1 MEDNSSMDSP
11 ASSPA
16 SSCTDQPSTSSSM
29 GLEHGKG
36 AKATDCEET
45 KGSMKRIASK
55 KRFPGGYQTRSRAAR
70 ASSSRS
76 GGNLLQKLR
85 DRETQIGLERDK
97 MFRRL
102 PIRLIFCLKDTV
114 PISALEAGHIFL
126 GFSKCGQFLL
136 SYTQTT
142 ADIELMGDIHINYH
156 YRLHWWSFIPY
167 KRAKKVAEVMLF
179 SNQGAPGNLHLA
191 VCQWPNDVKKIL
203 VFAYSLGHGDCG
215 EDPENMANSKSC
227 FLTITAVPSLRG
239 CKECVRVAGTYE
251 EDDFAAAWNS
261 CARLSCLEHGMTL
274 HTSFDLVQPYPKFEP
289 RISLK
294 RDNYILINTGNLF
307 HSLHVTLE
315 RLENSTEE
323 PPLITP
329 TKTTHHQ
336 TSPPQKAKWSELNIG
351 TSEFTISVG
360 GVFSPPMCSPPN
372 RGTGTASDS
381 ENTDYESDSGT
392 NAKYVIHNQDRLAK
406 VAEFADRCQ
415 LPRPS
420 RQFIRARGAL
430 FQLEEQQPS
439 YVSSSKK
446 RQAEKAYEIT
456 DDDFDEG
463 VREQFNTFR
472 KKRLAEKKYEFK
484 DEDSENVTPLRRL
497 RSQTRANQEESGAG
511 ATSGA
516 TGNGSSNSLESEDCV
531 LRPLHSNQNLSQ
543 ESSTSSICVST
554 EHEDV
559 PPGLLMVDTMPVPE
573 LLSPGSMVKKDQS
586 QQHSV
591 MLSPRNSDQDPP
603 RFHAKFTRRFIEQ
616 DDEMISVITDIEDEE
631 LGPNTASTINFHLVL
646 PLEVHG
652 AGYQSMAMISNAK
665 AGKISG
671 RCIKVQQ
678 RSLDLEMF
686 CHFMAQKLC
695 SAANRKYW
703 YCNDYDVEI
712 IDLDSESGDVICV
725 AVVLVKATIV
735 TKKVSQHQKY
745 SISSFH
751 RHQYQATFKF
761 TWNIFTAECTVI
773 DSEPLT
779 EIDGYNIYPRELEK
793 PSGGSSSVWHPAKNI
808 SSALQKTWGVLTSSH
823 VKCFTND
830 AVIRGTSL
838 ETIVDTEHLVAIIQD
853 NLS

>member
-1 MEDNSSMDSP
+1 MEDSSPLDSP
-11 ASSPA
+11 VSSPC
-16 SSCTDQPSTSSSM
+16 SSSGPEHASTS
-29 GLEHGKG
+29 
-36 AKATDCEET
+36 KATKVTDPEET
-45 KGSMKRIASK
+45 KAASQRWGPAAK
-55 KRFPGGYQTRSRAAR
+55 KRFPGRWANRAAWHP
-70 ASSSRS
+70 RS
-76 GGNLLQKLR
+76 GNLLQKIR
-85 DRETQIGLERDK
+85 DRETRIGQGQDK
-97 MFRRL
+97 MFKRL

-167 KRAKKVAEVMLF
+167 KRAKKMAEVMLF
-179 SNQGAPGNLHLA
+179 SNQGAPGNLHLS
-191 VCQWPNDVKKIL
+191 VCQWPSDAKKIV
-203 VFAYSLGHGDCG
+203 VFAYSLGNDDC
-215 EDPENMANSKSC
+215 EDLEAENPASSKAC
-227 FLTITAVPSLRG
+227 FLTVTAVPSLRG
-239 CKECVRVAGTYE
+239 CKDCVRVATSYE
-251 EDDFAAAWNS
+251 EEDLAAAWNS
-261 CARLSCLEHGMTL
+261 CARLSCLEHGMTI

-289 RISLK
+289 KISLK
-294 RDNYILINTGNLF
+294 RDNYILINTGNLL
-307 HSLHVTLE
+307 HSLHIQLE
-315 RLENSTEE
+315 RLDNSTEE
-323 PPLITP
+323 PPQP
-329 TKTTHHQ
+329 KPAHHR
-336 TSPPQKAKWSELNIG
+336 TSPPQKTKWSELHIG
-351 TSEFTISVG
+351 TTELTISGG
-360 GVFSPPMCSPPN
+360 GVFSPPLMCSPSNPHP
-372 RGTGTASDS
+372 GAASDS

-406 VAEFADRCQ
+406 VAEFAERCS
-415 LPRPS
+415 LPRPA
-420 RQFIRARGAL
+420 RQFIRGKGSL
-430 FQLEEQQPS
+430 FHQISSLEDHG
-439 YVSSSKK
+439 SSSRK
-446 RQAEKAYEIT
+446 RMAEKAYEIT

-497 RSQTRANQEESGAG
+497 RSQTRASQDQASQP
-511 ATSGA
+511 
-516 TGNGSSNSLESEDCV
+516 GSSPAHPDESV
-531 LRPLHSNQNLSQ
+531 LRPLDSNQSSTGPASGQ
-543 ESSTSSICVST
+543 ESSTTSSICVST
-554 EHEDV
+554 EHGHTDDEV
-559 PPGLLMVDTMPVPE
+559 PGLLMVNTMPVPE

-591 MLSPRNSDQDPP
+591 MLSPRAASDQDPP
-603 RFHAKFTRRFIEQ
+603 RFHAKFTRRFIEL
-616 DDEMISVITDIEDEE
+616 DDEMISVITDIEDDE
-631 LGPNTASTINFHLVL
+631 LGASTATTISYHLVL

-652 AGYQSMAMISNAK
+652 SGYQSMAMISNSK

-671 RCIKVQQ
+671 RCLKIQQ

-695 SAANRKYW
+695 LAANRKYW

-725 AVVLVKATIV
+725 AVVLVKATTV

-773 DSEPLT
+773 DSERLT
-779 EIDGYNIYPRELEK
+779 EIDGYNIYSHELQQS
-793 PSGGSSSVWHPAKNI
+793 SGGSVWHPAKNI
-808 SSALQKTWGVLTSSH
+808 SSALQKHWSVLSSSN

-838 ETIVDTEHLVAIIQD
+838 ETIVDPEHLVAIIQD